1 MMDFQSLGRAAR
13 SAPLPEIVHPRGA
26 RILVARDLDELSR
39 YAAELF
45 VTLAQR
51 AGDVE
56 GQRFTVALAGGETPG
71 HLYSL
76 LASSQYA
83 PQVPWERVHVFWGDE
98 RHVPPDDP
106 ASNYRMAYDAL
117 LSRVPIP
124 PQNVHR
130 IRAELPD
137 AHEAARTYEDDLR
150 GFFGLQPS
158 ALPRFDLVL
167 LGMGTDG
174 HTASLFPRT
183 DTLHDREQGVCN
195 PPTSWEPTLL
205 VAAPWVETLQ
215 AYRLTLTPRLLNNA
229 DVVVFLVS
237 GERKAATLH
246 AVLEGPLRPD
256 LLPAQIIAPTNG
268 TLLWLVDQAAA
279 AQLQRQPATGS

>member
-1 MMDFQSLGRAAR
+1 MMDFQSLAR

-56 GQRFTVALAGGETPG
+56 GRRFTVALAGGETPG
-71 HLYSL
+71 YLYSL
-76 LASSQYA
+76 LASAQYA

-106 ASNYRMAYDAL
+106 ASNYHMAYDAL

-167 LGMGTDG
+167 LGMGADG

-183 DTLHDREQGVCN
+183 DTRRER
-195 PPTSWEPTLL
+195 EHL
-205 VAAPWVETLQ
+205 VAAPWVEKLH
-215 AYRLTLTPRLLNNA
+215 AYRLTLTPRVLNNA
-229 DVVVFLVS
+229 ATVVFLVS
-237 GERKAATLH
+237 GEGKAATLH
-246 AVLEGPLRPD
+246 AVLEGPQDPD
-256 LLPAQIIAPTNG
+256 LLPAQLITPTNG

-279 AQLQRQPATGS
+279 TQLQRQPAGGS

>member
-1 MMDFQSLGRAAR
+1 MMDLPSRGDRV
-13 SAPLPEIVHPRGA
+13 PLPEIAHPRGA
-26 RILVARDLDELSR
+26 RIVVARDLDELSR

-56 GQRFTVALAGGETPG
+56 GERFTVALAGGETPRY
-71 HLYSL
+71 LYSL
-76 LASSQYA
+76 LASPEYA
-83 PQVPWERVHVFWGDE
+83 PRGPWARVHVFWGDE
-98 RHVPPDDP
+98 RHVQPDDP

-124 PQNVHR
+124 PENVHR
-130 IRAELPD
+130 MRAELPD
-137 AHEAARTYEDDLR
+137 AHEAARSYEDDLR

-167 LGMGTDG
+167 LGMGADG
-174 HTASLFPRT
+174 HTASLFPRS
-183 DTLHDREQGVCN
+183 DAARPLGPSGEH
-195 PPTSWEPTLL
+195 L
-205 VAAPWVETLQ
+205 VAALWVETLHT
-215 AYRLTLTPRLLNNA
+215 YRLTLTPRVLNNA
-229 DVVVFLVS
+229 ATVVFLVS
-237 GERKAATLH
+237 GEGKAATLH
-246 AVLEGPLRPD
+246 AVLEGPLHPD

>member
-1 MMDFQSLGRAAR
+1 MMDLPSGSDR
-13 SAPLPEIVHPRGA
+13 APLPEIAHPRGA

-45 VTLAQR
+45 VTLAQL

-56 GQRFTVALAGGETPG
+56 GERFTVALAGGETPR
-71 HLYSL
+71 HLYAL
-76 LASSQYA
+76 LASAQYA
-83 PQVPWERVHVFWGDE
+83 PQVPWERVHVYWGDE

-124 PQNVHR
+124 PENVHR

-167 LGMGTDG
+167 LGMGADG

-183 DTLHDREQGVCN
+183 DADQPEG
-195 PPTSWEPTLL
+195 PTGEHL
-205 VAAPWVETLQ
+205 VAAPWVEKLTT
-215 AYRLTLTPRLLNNA
+215 YRLTLTPRVLNNA
-229 DVVVFLVS
+229 ATVVFLVS
-237 GERKAATLH
+237 GEGKAATLH
-246 AVLEGPLRPD
+246 AVLAGPQHPD
-256 LLPAQIIAPTNG
+256 LLPAQIIAPSNG

>member
-1 MMDFQSLGRAAR
+1 MMDLPSVGDR
-13 SAPLPEIVHPRGA
+13 APLPEIAHPRGA

-56 GQRFTVALAGGETPG
+56 GRRFTVALAGGETPG
-71 HLYSL
+71 YLYAL

-124 PQNVHR
+124 PENVHR
-130 IRAELPD
+130 MRAELPA

-167 LGMGTDG
+167 LGMGADG

-183 DTLHDREQGVCN
+183 DILHDREH
-195 PPTSWEPTLL
+195 L
-205 VAAPWVETLQ
+205 VAAPWVDTLQ
-215 AYRLTLTPRLLNNA
+215 AYRLTLTPRVLNNA
-229 DVVVFLVS
+229 AVVVFLVS

-246 AVLEGPLRPD
+246 AVLEGPLDPD

-279 AQLQRQPATGS
+279 AQLQRQLATGS

>member
-1 MMDFQSLGRAAR
+1 MMDLPSGSDR
-13 SAPLPEIVHPRGA
+13 APLPEIAHPRGA

-56 GQRFTVALAGGETPG
+56 GERFTVALAGGETPR
-71 HLYSL
+71 HLYGL
-76 LASSQYA
+76 LASAEYA
-83 PQVPWERVHVFWGDE
+83 TQVPWERVHVFWGDE
-98 RHVPPDDP
+98 RHVPPDDA

-124 PQNVHR
+124 PENVHR
-130 IRAELPD
+130 MRAELAD
-137 AHEAARTYEDDLR
+137 AREAARTYEDDLR
-150 GFFGLQPS
+150 GFFGLQPG

-167 LGMGTDG
+167 LGLGADG

-183 DTLHDREQGVCN
+183 DADGPEGSARER
-195 PPTSWEPTLL
+195 L
-205 VAAPWVETLQ
+205 VAAPWVEKLN
-215 AYRLTLTPRLLNNA
+215 AYRLTLTPRVLNNA

-237 GERKAATLH
+237 GEGKAATVH
-246 AVLEGPLRPD
+246 AVLEGPLHPD
-256 LLPAQIIAPTNG
+256 LLPAQLIAPSGG

-279 AQLQRQPATGS
+279 AQLRRRPTTGLDVEKGRT

>member
-1 MMDFQSLGRAAR
+1 MDLQSLARAAR
-13 SAPLPEIVHPRGA
+13 LAPLPEIVHPRGA
-26 RILVARDLDELSR
+26 RILVASDRDELSR

-45 VTLAQR
+45 VTLARR

-56 GQRFTVALAGGETPG
+56 GERFTVALAGGETPRY
-71 HLYSL
+71 LYSL

-124 PQNVHR
+124 PENVHR

-137 AHEAARTYEDDLR
+137 AHEAARTYEDELR
-150 GFFGLQPS
+150 GFCGLQPS
-158 ALPRFDLVL
+158 ELPRFDLVL
-167 LGMGTDG
+167 LGMGADG
-174 HTASLFPRT
+174 HTASLFPHT
-183 DTLHDREQGVCN
+183 DALHDREH
-195 PPTSWEPTLL
+195 L
-205 VAAPWVETLQ
+205 VAAPWVEKLNT
-215 AYRLTLTPRLLNNA
+215 YRLTLTPRVLNNA
-229 DVVVFLVS
+229 ATVVFLVS
-237 GERKAATLH
+237 GEGKAATLH
-246 AVLEGPLRPD
+246 AVLEGPLQPD
-256 LLPAQIIAPTNG
+256 LLPAQLIAPTNG

-279 AQLQRQPATGS
+279 ARLQR

>member
-1 MMDFQSLGRAAR
+1 MDFQSLGRAVR
-13 SAPLPEIVHPRGA
+13 SAPLPEIAHSRGA
-26 RILVARDLDELSR
+26 RILVARDLDELSGD
-39 YAAELF
+39 AAELF

-56 GQRFTVALAGGETPG
+56 GRRFTVALAGGETPG
-71 HLYSL
+71 YLYSL

-137 AHEAARTYEDDLR
+137 AHEAARTYDDDLR
-150 GFFGLQPS
+150 GFFSLPPS

-167 LGMGTDG
+167 LGMGADG

-183 DTLHDREQGVCN
+183 DTLHDQEH
-195 PPTSWEPTLL
+195 L
-205 VAAPWVETLQ
+205 VAASWVETLHT
-215 AYRLTLTPRLLNNA
+215 YRLTLSPRVLNNA
-229 DVVVFLVS
+229 ATVVFLVS